1 MQINSFIDIA
11 DHITSATA
19 LILPVK
25 KMIAECRKRGV
36 LVLVDAAHAPGQ
48 IKVNVE
54 DLNPDFYTGN
64 FHKWVYTPRGCA
76 ILWIAKEHHNWCTPL
91 VTSHMY
97 KKGVQLEYFMQG
109 TRDNIPFFLVPDAL
123 KFYNE
128 IGGMV
133 KMYFQKI
140 QYIVIIIDIYKLP
153 KATKTTKNSSLK
165 LFSYN

>member
-1 MQINSFIDIA
+1 
-11 DHITSATA
+11 
-19 LILPVK
+19 
-25 KMIAECRKRGV
+25 MIAECRKRGV

-54 DLNPDFYTGN
+54 DLNPDFYTGT

-109 TRDNIPFFLVPDAL
+109 TRDNIPYFLVPDAL
-123 KFYNE
+123 EFYNE

-133 KMYFQKI
+133 KMNFLKYPIHF
-140 QYIVIIIDIYKLP
+140 IIIDIYKLP

-165 LFSYN
+165 LFSYILE